1 MSPGIECQATRRGR
15 SWVAYIPE
23 HGLYG
28 HGRTLKAVRDNLAEG
43 LAFLGVSMPI
53 TLIPVTPELQLLRAA
68 DQARDAALQEA
79 VAALAMRRA
88 TLGDI
93 AEATGAR
100 TKRIRALLAQ
110 RTTDPTE
117 PPGLA
122 EPGNRDAGLVRS
134 PVEEAVDPS
143 RSESIGADFETAR

>member
-1 MSPGIECQATRRGR
+1 MNPGIECKATRRGR

-43 LAFLGVSMPI
+43 LAFLGVSTPV

-68 DQARDAALQEA
+68 EQARDAALQEA

-88 TLGDI
+88 TMSDI

-100 TKRIRALLAQ
+100 TGRIKALLAQ

-117 PPGLA
+117 PDRS
-122 EPGNRDAGLVRS
+122 EPGDHDTDLVQS
-134 PVEEAVDPS
+134 PVEEAVDPD
-143 RSESIGADFETAR
+143 RPESIGTDFETAR